1 MQFTFLCSSNERK
14 IYEES
19 IGLETIIS
27 INGLESKCIIKSVDD
42 YGNVI
47 VETDSEISKILQ
59 EKLGHK

>member
-1 MQFTFLCSSNERK
+1 MQFTFLCSSNE
-14 IYEES
+14 S
-19 IGLETIIS
+19 
-27 INGLESKCIIKSVDD
+27 LESKCIIKSVDS